1 MVNNFTNISKINN
14 YLKSLNTKIDLN
26 IIMQMEIQVLVL
38 GKHNNVAG
46 INLVNGIPILP
57 LLIVGPLPAIQK

>member
-1 MVNNFTNISKINN
+1 MVNNFTNISKINH

-46 INLVNGIPILP
+46 INLVNGIPFVP